1 VSNEPGGASPV
12 STYPYEPRPR
22 RERKKRRAGRTVLRL
37 AVALFVLAFV
47 FALGVALGEALKR
60 DSPPHGEL
68 RTSIRTLEPLTQQ
81 RAP

>member
-1 VSNEPGGASPV
+1 VSD
-12 STYPYEPRPR
+12 YPYEPRPR
-22 RERKKRRAGRTVLRL
+22 RERKKRRTGRVVLRL
-37 AVALFVLAFV
+37 VVALIVLGLV

-81 RAP
+81 QAP